1 MQGMI
6 GVVGPQRMDYA
17 QITARLSYFAEGLG
31 RMFGKPEPARGP
43 EAGGA
48 RGKGGGINFG
58 KETRRT
64 RKEREGACRS
74 GGCQAGGSAEA
85 AGRLQAKGESKQPDA
100 LEQAKAAQAQEH
112 DQFLRLAAE
121 YDNFRKRTQREKD
134 GIYQDA
140 VADTVKKFLPVYDNL
155 ERALHHE
162 TADEAYKKGVE
173 MTLTE
178 LVKILDALGVK
189 PFGEAGETFDPQRHN
204 AVMHI
209 EDESLG
215 ENVIAEV
222 FQTGFAHGDKVIR
235 FAMVKVAN

>member
-1 MQGMI
+1 MAKKHEE
-6 GVVGPQRMDYA
+6 PEKNEKEP
-17 QITARLSYFAEGLG
+17 TA
-31 RMFGKPEPARGP
+31 P
-43 EAGGA
+43 EAA
-48 RGKGGGINFG
+48 KQA
-58 KETRRT
+58 ETP
-64 RKEREGACRS
+64 KQPEEP
-74 GGCQAGGSAEA
+74 
-85 AGRLQAKGESKQPDA
+85 KQPDA
-100 LEQAKAAQAQEH
+100 LEQARAAQAQEH

-173 MTLTE
+173 MTLAE

>member
-1 MQGMI
+1 MAKKHEE
-6 GVVGPQRMDYA
+6 P
-17 QITARLSYFAEGLG
+17 E
-31 RMFGKPEPARGP
+31 KNEKEPAAP
-43 EAGGA
+43 EAA
-48 RGKGGGINFG
+48 K
-58 KETRRT
+58 
-64 RKEREGACRS
+64 
-74 GGCQAGGSAEA
+74 QAEA
-85 AGRLQAKGESKQPDA
+85 PKQPEGSKQKAESKQPDA

-215 ENVIAEV
+215 ENVI
-222 FQTGFAHGDKVIR
+222 G

>member
-1 MQGMI
+1 MN
-6 GVVGPQRMDYA
+6 
-17 QITARLSYFAEGLG
+17 E
-31 RMFGKPEPARGP
+31 E
-43 EAGGA
+43 
-48 RGKGGGINFG
+48 N
-58 KETRRT
+58 
-64 RKEREGACRS
+64 
-74 GGCQAGGSAEA
+74 
-85 AGRLQAKGESKQPDA
+85 KQP
-100 LEQAKAAQAQEH
+100 LEEEEQAPEAQAQEAQQPQAEAAAEGEKEEKNAKAKKKKEKGITFTREQVEQMELAAKQLESVK
-112 DQFLRLAAE
+112 DQFVRLTAE
-121 YDNFRKRTQREKD
+121 YDNYRKRTTKEKD

>member
-1 MQGMI
+1 MAKKHEE
-6 GVVGPQRMDYA
+6 PEKNEKEP
-17 QITARLSYFAEGLG
+17 TA
-31 RMFGKPEPARGP
+31 P
-43 EAGGA
+43 EAA
-48 RGKGGGINFG
+48 KQA
-58 KETRRT
+58 ETP
-64 RKEREGACRS
+64 KQPEEP
-74 GGCQAGGSAEA
+74 
-85 AGRLQAKGESKQPDA
+85 KQPDA
-100 LEQAKAAQAQEH
+100 LEQARAAQAQEH

-178 LVKILDALGVK
+178 LVKILEALGVK

>member
-1 MQGMI
+1 MLTGGKNVIPHAVRDVADAAAAFSARI
-6 GVVGPQRMDYA
+6 GPDRHFDSQKDVEEALEECCTPQNVTVIGLTGSGKSSTLDALAGEYFCSRVSSEATLIRWQYKPNPAPHTHEWVEDRFYPSDSLLNLEFWDTIGLEQPAAPQRLKH
-17 QITARLSYFAEGLG
+17 IVPKS
-31 RMFGKPEPARGP
+31 
-43 EAGGA
+43 
-48 RGKGGGINFG
+48 
-58 KETRRT
+58 
-64 RKEREGACRS
+64 
-74 GGCQAGGSAEA
+74 
-85 AGRLQAKGESKQPDA
+85 
-100 LEQAKAAQAQEH
+100 
-112 DQFLRLAAE
+112 
-121 YDNFRKRTQREKD
+121 
-134 GIYQDA
+134 DA
-140 VADTVKKFLPVYDNL
+140 VLAFLPVYDNL
-155 ERALHHE
+155 ERALKQE

>member
-1 MQGMI
+1 MAKKHEE
-6 GVVGPQRMDYA
+6 P
-17 QITARLSYFAEGLG
+17 E
-31 RMFGKPEPARGP
+31 KNEKEPAAP
-43 EAGGA
+43 EAA
-48 RGKGGGINFG
+48 K
-58 KETRRT
+58 
-64 RKEREGACRS
+64 
-74 GGCQAGGSAEA
+74 QAEA
-85 AGRLQAKGESKQPDA
+85 PQQPEGSKQKAESKQPDA

-178 LVKILDALGVK
+178 LVKILDALGIK

-215 ENVIAEV
+215 ENVVAAELQKGYTYRESV
-222 FQTGFAHGDKVIR
+222 VRHS
-235 FAMVKVAN
+235 MVQVAN

>member
-1 MQGMI
+1 MAKKHEE
-6 GVVGPQRMDYA
+6 P
-17 QITARLSYFAEGLG
+17 E
-31 RMFGKPEPARGP
+31 KNEKEPAAP
-43 EAGGA
+43 EAA
-48 RGKGGGINFG
+48 K
-58 KETRRT
+58 
-64 RKEREGACRS
+64 
-74 GGCQAGGSAEA
+74 QAEA
-85 AGRLQAKGESKQPDA
+85 PKQPEGSKQKAESKQPDA

-173 MTLTE
+173 MTMNQLKTVLEKLGITE
-178 LVKILDALGVK
+178 IEALGQ
-189 PFGEAGETFDPQRHN
+189 PFDPALHN

-209 EDESLG
+209 EDENFG
-215 ENVIAEV
+215 ENTVAEV
-222 FQTGFAHGDKVIR
+222 FQAGFRLGDKVVR

>member
-1 MQGMI
+1 MAKKHEE
-6 GVVGPQRMDYA
+6 P
-17 QITARLSYFAEGLG
+17 E
-31 RMFGKPEPARGP
+31 KNEKEPAAP
-43 EAGGA
+43 EAA
-48 RGKGGGINFG
+48 K
-58 KETRRT
+58 
-64 RKEREGACRS
+64 
-74 GGCQAGGSAEA
+74 QAEA
-85 AGRLQAKGESKQPDA
+85 PKQPEGSKQKAESKQPDA

-121 YDNFRKRTQREKD
+121 YDNFRRRTQREKD

-173 MTLTE
+173 MTMNQ
-178 LVKILDALGVK
+178 LVSVMEKLGVES
-189 PFGEAGETFDPQRHN
+189 FGAAGDHFDPQLHN

>member
-1 MQGMI
+1 LAKKHEE
-6 GVVGPQRMDYA
+6 P
-17 QITARLSYFAEGLG
+17 E
-31 RMFGKPEPARGP
+31 KNEKEPAAP
-43 EAGGA
+43 EAA
-48 RGKGGGINFG
+48 K
-58 KETRRT
+58 
-64 RKEREGACRS
+64 
-74 GGCQAGGSAEA
+74 QAEA
-85 AGRLQAKGESKQPDA
+85 PKQPEGSKQKAESKQPDA

-112 DQFLRLAAE
+112 DQFRLAAE

>member
-1 MQGMI
+1 MAKKHEE
-6 GVVGPQRMDYA
+6 P
-17 QITARLSYFAEGLG
+17 E
-31 RMFGKPEPARGP
+31 KNEKEPAAP
-43 EAGGA
+43 EAA
-48 RGKGGGINFG
+48 K
-58 KETRRT
+58 
-64 RKEREGACRS
+64 
-74 GGCQAGGSAEA
+74 QAEA
-85 AGRLQAKGESKQPDA
+85 PKQPEGSKQKAESKQPDA

-173 MTLTE
+173 MTMTQL
-178 LVKILDALGVK
+178 LDVLASLDIK
-189 PFGEAGETFDPQRHN
+189 PIEAVGQPFDPNLHN

-209 EDESLG
+209 EDEKYG
-215 ENVIAEV
+215 ENTVAAC
-222 FQTGFAHGDKVIR
+222 FQTGFMMGEKVIR
-235 FAMVKVAN
+235 FAMVQVAN